1 MRVLIVED
9 EAHLAKNIA
18 KALRETA
25 SFATDI
31 STDGEDG
38 LHMARSNPYDLIIL
52 DLMLPKI
59 NGLEILKKLRSEGQ
73 GTPVL
78 ILTARDRSDDIING
92 LDLGCDDYLTKPFN
106 IYELIARCKALVR
119 RAYNSP
125 NPVLCADELVLNTAT
140 RRVTFQD
147 KPITL
152 VAMEYRLLEYLMLRS
167 GQIVTKAEIIDHLYC
182 HEAESFSN
190 LVEVYISSLRK
201 KIDPGPQ
208 RRLIHTVRGQGY
220 FIGEVP
226 C

>member
-9 EAHLAKNIA
+9 EVRLAKNIA
-18 KALRETA
+18 KALREA
-25 SFATDI
+25 VSFASDI

-38 LHMARSNPYDLIIL
+38 LHMAMSNPYDLIIL

-59 NGLEILKKLRSEGQ
+59 NGLEILKTVRTKGQ
-73 GTPVL
+73 NTPVL
-78 ILTARDRSDDIING
+78 ILTARDRSDDIVNG

-106 IYELIARCKALVR
+106 IHELIARCRALVR

-125 NPVLCADELVLNTAT
+125 NPILCAGELTLNTTT
-140 RRVTFQD
+140 RRVTLGGNLV
-147 KPITL
+147 TL
-152 VAMEYRLLEYLMLRS
+152 FAMEYRLLEYLMLRL
-167 GQIVTKAEIIDHLYC
+167 GQIVTKAEIIEHLYC

-208 RRLIHTVRGQGY
+208 YKLIHTVRGQGY
-220 FIGEVP
+220 FIGEMSS
-226 C
+226 